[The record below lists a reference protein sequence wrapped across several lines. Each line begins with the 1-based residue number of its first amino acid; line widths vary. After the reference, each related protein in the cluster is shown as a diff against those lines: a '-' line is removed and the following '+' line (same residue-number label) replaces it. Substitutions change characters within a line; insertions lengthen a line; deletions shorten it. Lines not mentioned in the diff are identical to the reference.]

1 MANPHLQVAFEVFG
15 ISDPGWYC
23 KCTSIKIIEMS
34 EEVKANYW
42 METDFWKFCKAEHI
56 NISFLEKPC
65 VMNHVSTNNGNKS
78 IEQIESKHLFEKHF
92 WPKILEE
99 PVAGAICIS
108 HLRALNSALAENKNN
123 QLTIVL
129 EGDVRT
135 TENTIPLF
143 CAFLANWYGNPEVK
157 DCNYVA
163 LSWSDW
169 HLGYAKKMTTATRV
183 RSSRV
188 GRYFELMK
196 LPMNMNHNA
205 YDFIGQGARALAF
218 SNKFSEKVIDTKVG
232 GYWDLHL
239 LSLLAKEDTELKR
252 QGWKNDVIALVASP
266 VMFTHVPNMGCR
278 FRGSGR
284 LLSLTET
291 PSEPISRYICLD
303 LSKEWGLANRL
314 QTMVLW
320 TAFCSMTNLGM
331 YVLWEPKTACPC
343 KFYEIFNFNIEGVPT
358 SRMPFLRVLDDHR
371 HNQWKASITERSWCM
386 GVICSQTLPE
396 AGFQYWKETW
406 KQIREKLKEPLKS
419 FLEKRLSMVDE
430 VEKQLDEYWL
440 KFGVNE
446 DIVQE
451 AKLYCEENNFQND
464 VLHVGFHVRRTD
476 FKRQNLRE
484 QIGKGHLTKTAEDDL
499 ATRWQDADEE
509 FQARRLQRKRFN
521 FCTKQVEG
529 CLA

>member
-108 HLRALNSALAENKNN
+108 HLRALNSALAENRNN

-188 GRYFELMK
+188 GR
-196 LPMNMNHNA
+196 
-205 YDFIGQGARALAF
+205 
-218 SNKFSEKVIDTKVG
+218 
-232 GYWDLHL
+232 
-239 LSLLAKEDTELKR
+239 
-252 QGWKNDVIALVASP
+252 
-266 VMFTHVPNMGCR
+266 
-278 FRGSGR
+278 
-284 LLSLTET
+284 
-291 PSEPISRYICLD
+291 
-303 LSKEWGLANRL
+303 
-314 QTMVLW
+314 
-320 TAFCSMTNLGM
+320 
-331 YVLWEPKTACPC
+331 
-343 KFYEIFNFNIEGVPT
+343 T
-358 SRMPFLRVLDDHR
+358 S
-371 HNQWKASITERSWCM
+371 S
-386 GVICSQTLPE
+386 
-396 AGFQYWKETW
+396 
-406 KQIREKLKEPLKS
+406 
-419 FLEKRLSMVDE
+419 
-430 VEKQLDEYWL
+430 
-440 KFGVNE
+440 
-446 DIVQE
+446 
-451 AKLYCEENNFQND
+451 
-464 VLHVGFHVRRTD
+464 
-476 FKRQNLRE
+476 
-484 QIGKGHLTKTAEDDL
+484 
-499 ATRWQDADEE
+499 
-509 FQARRLQRKRFN
+509 
-521 FCTKQVEG
+521 
-529 CLA
+529 

>member
-1 MANPHLQVAFEVFG
+1 
-15 ISDPGWYC
+15 
-23 KCTSIKIIEMS
+23 
-34 EEVKANYW
+34 
-42 METDFWKFCKAEHI
+42 
-56 NISFLEKPC
+56 
-65 VMNHVSTNNGNKS
+65 
-78 IEQIESKHLFEKHF
+78 
-92 WPKILEE
+92 
-99 PVAGAICIS
+99 
-108 HLRALNSALAENKNN
+108 
-123 QLTIVL
+123 
-129 EGDVRT
+129 
-135 TENTIPLF
+135 
-143 CAFLANWYGNPEVK
+143 
-157 DCNYVA
+157 
-163 LSWSDW
+163 
-169 HLGYAKKMTTATRV
+169 
-183 RSSRV
+183 
-188 GRYFELMK
+188 
-196 LPMNMNHNA
+196 
-205 YDFIGQGARALAF
+205 
-218 SNKFSEKVIDTKVG
+218 
-232 GYWDLHL
+232 
-239 LSLLAKEDTELKR
+239 
-252 QGWKNDVIALVASP
+252 
-266 VMFTHVPNMGCR
+266 
-278 FRGSGR
+278 
-284 LLSLTET
+284 
-291 PSEPISRYICLD
+291 
-303 LSKEWGLANRL
+303 
-314 QTMVLW
+314 
-320 TAFCSMTNLGM
+320 MTNLGM

-343 KFYEIFNFNIEGVPT
+343 KCYEIFNFNIEGVPT

-406 KQIREKLKEPLKS
+406 KQIGEKLKEPLKS